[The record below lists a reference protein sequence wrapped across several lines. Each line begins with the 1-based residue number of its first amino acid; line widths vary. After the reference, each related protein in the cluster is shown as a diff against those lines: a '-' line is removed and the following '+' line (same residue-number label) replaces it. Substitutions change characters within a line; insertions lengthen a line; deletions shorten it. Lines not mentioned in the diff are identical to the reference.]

1 MQKYEYNVRMIKFL
15 ETCAKVFLSISII
28 FLCLVFLF
36 NTYEAGIRSVQQ
48 EAIKRKFAHWECN
61 NNGESTFVWNSAQ

>member
-15 ETCAKVFLSISII
+15 ETFLKVLLSIAIIFSCVVFLSNA
-28 FLCLVFLF
+28 FG
-36 NTYEAGIRSVQQ
+36 AGAKSVQQ

-61 NNGESTFVWNSAQ
+61 DNGESTFVWNSAQ